1 MKEQNFKNHARYS
14 KFHHFLITPLSALYF
29 GWTLAKMDFATKDSS
44 LESMY
49 FFLGAFLILLLP
61 NLARVYALKLQNR
74 IILNEMRNRYFHL
87 TGSTFEE
94 KEKNLKLGQI
104 IALRFASDEEI
115 LPLLDKAIA
124 EKLPAKEIKMQ
135 IKNWRGDY
143 IRV

>member
-14 KFHHFLITPLSALYF
+14 KFHHFLITPLSAIYF
-29 GWTLAKMDFATKDSS
+29 GWTLAKMDFTTNDSA
-44 LESMY
+44 LESVY
-49 FFLGAFLILLLP
+49 LFLGAFLILLLP

-74 IILNEMRNRYFHL
+74 IILNEMRSRYFHL
-87 TGSTFEE
+87 TGSTFGE

-115 LPLLDKAIA
+115 LPLMDKAIA

-135 IKNWRGDY
+135 IKNWKGDY

>member
-1 MKEQNFKNHARYS
+1 MKKQNFKNHARYS
-14 KFHHFLITPLSALYF
+14 KFHHFLITPLSAIYF
-29 GWTLAKMDFATKDSS
+29 GWTLAKMDFATKDSA
-44 LESMY
+44 LESVY
-49 FFLGAFLILLLP
+49 LFLGAFLILLLP

-74 IILNEMRNRYFHL
+74 IILNEMRSRYFHL
-87 TGSTFEE
+87 TGSTFGE

-115 LPLLDKAIA
+115 LPLMDKAIA

-135 IKNWRGDY
+135 IKNWKGDY